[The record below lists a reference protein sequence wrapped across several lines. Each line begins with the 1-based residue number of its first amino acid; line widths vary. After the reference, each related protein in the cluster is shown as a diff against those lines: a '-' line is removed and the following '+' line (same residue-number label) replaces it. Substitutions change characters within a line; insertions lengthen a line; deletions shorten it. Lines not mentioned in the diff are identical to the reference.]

1 MHRLAQLEVDW
12 HVLLV
17 GRKRFRTSLA
27 LNTGQTLA
35 SHFRSLLGSQD
46 RQSLRFAVY
55 RGALEALLGFQQ
67 P

>member
-1 MHRLAQLEVDW
+1 MHRLVQPKVDW

-27 LNTGQTLA
+27 LNKEQTLA
-35 SHFRSLLGSQD
+35 FHFRSLLGSQD

-55 RGALEALLGFQQ
+55 RGALEVLLGFQR